1 MHQILAKLSGGKLS
15 IQGIVQC
22 YRMHSRGGVEAGS
35 LTVPRRACSRPRLL
49 AAQASMQSAPSL
61 SSRRDSRPAPPGLG
75 EMAANASQGIVG
87 ILSSAL
93 PEITRVGVRGKP
105 SCMPCTMS
113 QGAAEKLSVR
123 GGTFRHTII
132 SMWCIRV

>member
-1 MHQILAKLSGGKLS
+1 M
-15 IQGIVQC
+15 
-22 YRMHSRGGVEAGS
+22 R
-35 LTVPRRACSRPRLL
+35 
-49 AAQASMQSAPSL
+49 SAPSL

-105 SCMPCTMS
+105 SCMPLTTS
-113 QGAAEKLSVR
+113 QSSAEKQSVSKYSCMSGMQGIVDLR
-123 GGTFRHTII
+123 STEARN
-132 SMWCIRV
+132 RA